1 MSSRRSRPGH
11 RPAESPHAGDVP
23 ALAHHEPELDLE
35 RIVFFSDA
43 VFAIAITLLVLEL
56 RIPDLPDHATGDQ
69 IAAALR
75 DAMPRIFAWVL
86 SFATIGLYWMAHW
99 RKFRAIERTDERLAV
114 INLVLLGVIAF
125 VPFPTGLIGQHGDQ
139 PLVVVFYAL
148 TLAAAGILG
157 SASWLYAWRAGLTKP
172 ELDDRFMRRGAL
184 RGATVPVVMIGSLAL
199 LPFTSTYVIE
209 TSWVLIF
216 PVQLAINRVMRG

>member
-11 RPAESPHAGDVP
+11 RPAESPDAGDVP
-23 ALAHHEPELDLE
+23 AVAHHEPELDLE

-99 RKFRAIERTDERLAV
+99 RKFRAIERTD
-114 INLVLLGVIAF
+114 
-125 VPFPTGLIGQHGDQ
+125 
-139 PLVVVFYAL
+139 
-148 TLAAAGILG
+148 
-157 SASWLYAWRAGLTKP
+157 
-172 ELDDRFMRRGAL
+172 
-184 RGATVPVVMIGSLAL
+184 
-199 LPFTSTYVIE
+199 
-209 TSWVLIF
+209 
-216 PVQLAINRVMRG
+216 